1 MDNHVKQKVAQ
12 DLLFPLWQCVDS
24 DFKKKY
30 KADAWGMFENF
41 VKSAAC
47 AENLAQFFGKLK
59 QLLPMDW
66 QQRHEESVL
75 AVLSAGDDHLL
86 LDLLRSECAYL
97 VLLTRALNNEKKEAY
112 EAAKNAIA

>member
-1 MDNHVKQKVAQ
+1 MTDEIKEKIAK
-12 DLLFPLWQCVDS
+12 DLLFPIWQSVS
-24 DFKKKY
+24 TDFKKKY
-30 KADAWGMFENF
+30 MRDSWDMFENF

-47 AENLAQFFGKLK
+47 SENLAQFFGKLK

-66 QQRHEESVL
+66 QQRYEESVL
-75 AVLSAGDDHLL
+75 TVISAGDDHVI

-112 EAAKNAIA
+112 EAAKNAAV

>member
-1 MDNHVKQKVAQ
+1 MQNEIKEKIAA
-12 DLLFPLWQCVDS
+12 DLLFPIWQCVDS

-30 KADAWGMFENF
+30 KGDAWGMFENF

-66 QQRHEESVL
+66 QQCHEQTVL
-75 AVLSAGDDHLL
+75 TVLSAGDDHVI

-112 EAAKNAIA
+112 EAAKNPTI